1 MTTERSDDLRT
12 ITEIIMK
19 EYCREGID
27 AEKFRKFYDIM
38 GKLVETCKTDE
49 SSILTKKETEGY
61 LEALCQT
68 VRNIQFLYGCTD
80 LDNGKF
86 TREDGL
92 SDAQR
97 KSLEMECLEKR
108 KRNGE
113 IIMSTTKTASGEVV
127 TGPEIFLKQEFK
139 IGAIEKETIDQ
150 NKTQGYKIKNSIPGG
165 NLLLKFLE
173 LYTGELEK
181 EALEK
186 KKAEL
191 IGNKTEKKVSEKKE
205 PERDEA
211 GQGTAKDEARQG
223 TASFWAL
230 KGQEAQKPVQRR
242 RVSIWEK

>member
-1 MTTERSDDLRT
+1 MTAERSEDLRT

-19 EYCREGID
+19 EYCREGIG

-38 GKLVETCKTDE
+38 GKLVETCQMDE

-80 LDNGKF
+80 LANGKF

-92 SDAQR
+92 SDTER
-97 KSLEMECLEKR
+97 KALEMECLEKR

-139 IGAIEKETIDQ
+139 IGAIEKETINQ
-150 NKTQGYKIKNSIPGG
+150 NKTQGYKVKNSMAGG

-191 IGNKTEKKVSEKKE
+191 IGNRAEQKKPEKKE
-205 PERDEA
+205 PE
-211 GQGTAKDEARQG
+211 KDEVKQG

-230 KGQEAQKPVQRR
+230 KGQEAQKPQTQRR

>member
-1 MTTERSDDLRT
+1 MTTERSEDLRT

-27 AEKFRKFYDIM
+27 AERFRKFYDIM
-38 GKLVETCKTDE
+38 GKLVETCQMDD

-92 SDAQR
+92 SDTER
-97 KSLEMECLEKR
+97 KALEMECLEKR

-127 TGPEIFLKQEFK
+127 TGPEIFLRQEFK

-150 NKTQGYKIKNSIPGG
+150 NKRQGYKMENAMAGG

-191 IGNKTEKKVSEKKE
+191 IGSKTEKKE
-205 PERDEA
+205 PEKKEPE
-211 GQGTAKDEARQG
+211 KVEVKQG

-230 KGQEAQKPVQRR
+230 KGQETPKPHTERRR
-242 RVSIWEK
+242 RVSMWEK